1 VKSHCSAEDT
11 LLGGDDF
18 DNELK
23 REQEGS

>member
-23 REQEGS
+23 REQEGY